1 MTALMLTNRFVSEIM
16 GCDQERRPAERTV
29 AQLAGFRR
37 ALTRVKPDSAGKRSA
52 AVRASYEGMIRHLE
66 DEVRE
71 YDQLKSGSL
80 ILPRIDRLDQVAPFI
95 AKIRI
100 AKAMSQ
106 TDLAR
111 RLGVSKQVISRYEEN
126 DYQTVAISRLQEIL
140 DAVGVKAIV
149 RLTP

>member
-1 MTALMLTNRFVSEIM
+1 MDMIKSDAQR
-16 GCDQERRPAERTV
+16 ERTA

-37 ALTRVKPDSAGKRSA
+37 ALTRVQPDSAHKRSA

-66 DEVRE
+66 DGLRE

-80 ILPRIDRLDQVAPFI
+80 ILPRTDRLDQVAQFI
-95 AKIRI
+95 ARIRI
-100 AKAMSQ
+100 AKGMSQ

-111 RLGVSKQVISRYEEN
+111 HLGVSKQVISRYEEN
-126 DYQTVAISRLQEIL
+126 DYQTAAISTLQEIL
-140 DAVGVKAIV
+140 DAVGVKVIV